1 MTYPYLFQSARTS
14 SPDRRTLL
22 RTAVG
27 SGLVAALG
35 VGLSGGASLLA
46 GPALAHGV
54 VEPGRGSALR
64 RQILDALR
72 PSVVRDLGA
81 PIEFVVS
88 QMRVAGAVCFTQVEC
103 QRPGGRPID
112 LARTPLA
119 QRQDLSLID
128 GTRTEAFLFRTAGR
142 WQVED
147 YAVGATDLW
156 WSDPRFCTRYR
167 AVMPAAMCG

>member
-1 MTYPYLFQSARTS
+1 MTQFTRPLPAAPVLT
-14 SPDRRTLL
+14 DRRTLL
-22 RTAVG
+22 
-27 SGLVAALG
+27 
-35 VGLSGGASLLA
+35 GAGAGLLA
-46 GPALAHGV
+46 TVAMASPALAHTV

-72 PSVVRDLGA
+72 PSVERDLGP
-81 PIEFVVS
+81 PIEFVVDV
-88 QMRVAGAVCFTQVEC
+88 MRVAGAVCFTQVTC

-128 GTRTEAFLFRTAGR
+128 GTRTEAFLHRTNGR

-167 AVMPAAMCG
+167 AVLPAAMCR